1 MAATSPRMPRV
12 VAIIQARMGSERLP
26 GKVLL
31 DIEGQS
37 MLERV
42 VGRVK
47 QSQSITRVV
56 VATTINPND
65 DAIATAAKKLKV
77 GVVRGNEEDVLDRF
91 HDAADSYEADV
102 IVRVCADSPF
112 IDPAVIDEA
121 IEAYLSGQPAVD
133 YASNKLS
140 PTFPLGLDVEVF
152 SRGALERAWR
162 ESTESFQRSHVTV
175 YIYQNPSIFGLLP
188 VTTARNLHAMR
199 WTVDMPEDIEFA
211 RQVFKRLHG
220 RNDFSW
226 LDVVSIVEAEPH
238 VADIN
243 SHLRPKNVTEG

>member
-1 MAATSPRMPRV
+1 MAKKPRPPKV

-26 GKVLL
+26 NKVLL

-42 VGRVK
+42 VRRVQQATK
-47 QSQSITRVV
+47 IKKVV
-56 VATTINPND
+56 VATTTNPND
-65 DAIATAAKKLKV
+65 KAVADAAKKLGV
-77 GVVRGNEEDVLDRF
+77 GVCRGSEEDVLDRF

-121 IEAYLSGQPAVD
+121 IEAYLHSRPPVD

-140 PTFPLGLDVEVF
+140 PTYPLGLDVEVF
-152 SRGALERAWR
+152 SRDALERTWR
-162 ESTESFQRSHVTV
+162 EASASFERAHVTV
-175 YIYQNPSIFGLLP
+175 YIYQNPSAFGLLP
-188 VTTARNLHAMR
+188 VATSRNLHAMR
-199 WTVDMPEDIEFA
+199 WTVDTPEDLEFA
-211 RQVFKRLHG
+211 RQIFRRLEG

-226 LDVVSIVEAEPH
+226 LDVVSIVEAEPQIAH
-238 VADIN
+238 IN
-243 SHLRPKNVTEG
+243 SHLRPKHVTDG